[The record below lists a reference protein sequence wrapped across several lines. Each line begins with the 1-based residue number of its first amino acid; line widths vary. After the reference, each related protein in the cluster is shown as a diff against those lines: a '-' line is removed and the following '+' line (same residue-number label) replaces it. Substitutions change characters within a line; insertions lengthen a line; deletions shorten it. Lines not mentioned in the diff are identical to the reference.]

1 MPETNV
7 ASLTSRK
14 NALVFSLFF
23 IVALLAASD
32 VAAQGWLRYY
42 PTYAFNVSHMNM
54 SPNGD
59 HVLAGTSIDSG
70 QTHYYFFVQR
80 NDVDG
85 NFLWDRDVRFPGQT
99 DAWCT
104 FSENCPGGGI
114 VSGGAATI
122 GGLRRQAIFRLSDA
136 GDTLWTRIFSPD
148 QAGHIF
154 AATPTP
160 DGNLLVSGNRRGGPN
175 DGFSPTLT
183 KINPADG
190 SVIWSKFYP
199 NHPGN
204 EFGGGTLIAPD
215 GSILHTSSNDTAFVR
230 RMDADGNLLW
240 ERNVL
245 PVYFSDYGIM
255 RRALPDGFTWMQRQ
269 GDEMFFR
276 RYDYDGNLLSAKLIP
291 DMGYSLPASTQF
303 DEGYAFA
310 VGGFFAGTDTFP
322 KFRKI
327 DFAGNTEPA
336 VFPLAGLST
345 GLIFWAQTVEGTPDG
360 GFLIAGGTIGQAS
373 VFVLK
378 IDSSGQFGVAN
389 MAGRVFRD
397 DNADCLETSGETGL
411 HPIVLQATD
420 LDFGGQWYETTVSG
434 GDYLFTVPTGDYEVE
449 VLAPG
454 GASGYWGICPPL
466 SVSLPAQG
474 DTANL
479 APLGLQ
485 ALYDCPYLQLD
496 MAAGIFRPCST
507 TVVTVL
513 VQNVGP
519 ADADS
524 AVVLLEFD
532 PLLTYYSSSIPPLVQ
547 NGQLLQFDLGAL
559 ASLQDTVFQVYFTVD
574 CAAETGQAIC
584 IDGHVSPDSL
594 CAPPDSIWDGAELR
608 VEVLCDG
615 DSVRFQV
622 QNIGAG
628 DMGAPS
634 ELVII
639 EDYII
644 LRTVPLQLGSGQDTV
659 ISLPGNDQT
668 YYARIAQTDG
678 YPGFSI
684 SSDGKEFC
692 TGAGTT
698 GMLLQYPVFS
708 GGPFD
713 ATFCDEVRTSFDPND
728 KRGFPLGYGPSH
740 YIDRD
745 VPIRY
750 MIRFQNTGNDT
761 AFNVVVRD
769 SLPAQLDPA
778 TLRVGSASHPFEWT
792 LSGQG
797 YLTFR
802 FPGILLPDSTTNEPA
817 SHGFVQ
823 FSILPKT
830 GLPPATP
837 VQNRAA
843 IYFDY
848 NAPVFTEYAWHTID
862 SNFVP
867 LHVLAPKKSWFA
879 VNISPNPASRE
890 TTLEWENLSPGDLP
904 LTLSLCDVL
913 GRTLREERVWSKKH
927 TLRRENLPAGIC
939 FVKTSNNRGMWLG
952 TCRLVWVSN
961 E

>member
-1 MPETNV
+1 MPHTNT
-7 ASLTSRK
+7 ASRIFGK
-14 NALVFSLFF
+14 NAFVFPLFF
-23 IVALLAASD
+23 IAALVAGSTAS
-32 VAAQGWLRYY
+32 AQGWLRYY

-54 SPNGD
+54 TPNGD
-59 HVLAGTSIDSG
+59 HVLAGTLLDSG
-70 QTHYYFFVQR
+70 QTHYNFFVQR

-85 NFLWDRDVRFPGQT
+85 NFLWDRNVYFPGQT

-136 GDTLWTRIFSPD
+136 GDTIWTRIFSPD
-148 QAGHIF
+148 EAGHLF
-154 AATPTP
+154 AATATP
-160 DGNLLVSGNRRGGPN
+160 DGNLLISGNRRGGPDN
-175 DGFSPTLT
+175 GFSPTLT

-240 ERNVL
+240 EKPVL
-245 PVYFSDYGIM
+245 PIYFSDYGII

-269 GDEMFFR
+269 GDEMLFQ

-291 DMGYSLPASTQF
+291 DMGYSLPASTQS
-303 DEGYAFA
+303 DDGYAFV

-345 GLIFWAQTVEGTPDG
+345 GLFFWAQTVEATPDG
-360 GFLIAGGTIGQAS
+360 GFLIAGNTVGQATT
-373 VFVLK
+373 FVLK
-378 IDSSGQFGVAN
+378 IDSSGQFGVAHI
-389 MAGRVFRD
+389 AGRVFRD
-397 DNADCLETSGETGL
+397 DNADCLESSGENGM
-411 HPIVLQATD
+411 HPVVVRATD
-420 LDFGGQWYETTVSG
+420 LDLGAQWYQTTIPG
-434 GDYLFTVPTGDYEVE
+434 GGYLFTVPTGGYEVD
-449 VLAPG
+449 VLPPG
-454 GASGYWGICPPL
+454 GASGYWESCPPL
-466 SVSLPAQG
+466 PAPLAAQG

-479 APLGLQ
+479 APLGLRV
-485 ALYDCPYLQLD
+485 LNDCPFLQID
-496 MAAGIFRPCST
+496 IAAGIFRPCST
-507 TVVTVL
+507 AVVTVL
-513 VQNVGP
+513 VQNAGP

-532 PLLTYYSSSIPPLVQ
+532 PALLYDSSSIPPAMQ
-547 NGQLLQFDLGAL
+547 GGQFLQFDLGPL
-559 ASLQDTVFQVYFTVD
+559 ASLQDSVFQIYFTVD
-574 CAAETGQAIC
+574 CAAEMGQAIC

-594 CAPPDSIWDGAELR
+594 CAQPDSIWDGAELR
-608 VEVLCDG
+608 VNVLCDG

-628 DMGAPS
+628 DMASPS

-644 LRTVPLQLGSGQDTV
+644 LRTVPVMIDAGQDTV

-668 YYARIAQTDG
+668 YYARIMQTEG
-678 YPGFSI
+678 YPGLSI
-684 SSDGKEFC
+684 ASDGKDFC
-692 TGAGTT
+692 TGAGAT
-698 GMLLQYPVFS
+698 GMLLQYPIFN

-713 ATFCDEVRTSFDPND
+713 ATYCDEVRTSFDPND
-728 KRGFPLGYGPSH
+728 KRGFPLGYGASH
-740 YIDRD
+740 FIDRGL
-745 VPIRY
+745 PIRY

-761 AFNVVVRD
+761 AFNIVVRD
-769 SLPAQLDPA
+769 TLPAQLDPA
-778 TLRVGSASHPFEWT
+778 TLRVGSASHPFEWELT
-792 LSGQG
+792 GQG
-797 YLTFR
+797 HLAFH
-802 FPGILLPDSTTNEPA
+802 FAGILLPDSTTNEPA

-823 FSILPKT
+823 FSIFPKT
-830 GLPPATP
+830 DLPPGTR
-837 VQNRAA
+837 VDNRAA
-843 IYFDY
+843 IYFDF
-848 NAPVFTEYAWHTID
+848 NAPVFTEYAWHTVD

-867 LHVLAPKKSWFA
+867 LRASAPDNAPMA
-879 VNISPNPASRE
+879 VQLSPNPAVGE
-890 TTLEWENLSPGDLP
+890 TVLSWEGLSPGDFP
-904 LTLSLCDVL
+904 LALTVSDLL

-927 TLRRENLPAGIC
+927 TLRRGALPAGVC
-939 FVKTSNNRGMWLG
+939 LVKTIDNKGNWLNTSRLLWLG
-952 TCRLVWVSN
+952 Y
-961 E
+961 